1 MDSQREKELDELMD
15 WVSSRL
21 RFNDVPRVSDVY
33 EQARARQFTVSKRA
47 IAQRLRLHEVYH
59 MNMPQQRQRLRS
71 KKYRG
76 IITNTLGNLHCD
88 IGKFSVVREYETPV
102 TYRAGYLIARD
113 VLSRF
118 LYVVILRKEKSADA
132 LVRAFEELLAYHS
145 RVHPGHK
152 IKSVSFDKEPGVMSR
167 KVQTF
172 FAENNISF
180 HAFQMSASKA
190 KLAEGGIRQI
200 RTTIARLMRQNRPK
214 DRWWNLLQ
222 PAADMLNS
230 QIVYVDGK
238 STNFAPK
245 DININNLSEFIDTLH
260 RLAPSYYFSQ
270 FDLAPKLVNFKYAI
284 GMKVQPKLI
293 ITSSATVGEK
303 RSEVNLKEDVYEI
316 EKLVPFVT
324 RDLTVGRAYK
334 CMHVDTGD
342 TEVFEEDD
350 LALV

>member
-21 RFNDVPRVSDVY
+21 RFNDVPRVTDIH
-33 EQARARQFTVSKRA
+33 EQARIRKFKVSKRD
-47 IAQRLRLHEVYH
+47 IAKRLRLHEIYH
-59 MNMPQQRQRLRS
+59 MNMPQQRQRNRS

-76 IITNTLGNLHCD
+76 IVTNTLGNLHCD
-88 IGKFSVVREYETPV
+88 IGKFPIVREYETPV

-113 VLSRF
+113 VLSRYI
-118 LYVVILRKEKSADA
+118 YVVLLRKEKSADA
-132 LVRAFEELLAYHS
+132 LVRAFEELIAYHS
-145 RVHPGHK
+145 RVHPGHR

-167 KVQTF
+167 KVQDF

-190 KLAEGGIRQI
+190 KMAEGGIRQI
-200 RTTIARLMRQNRPK
+200 RATIARLMRQNRPK

-222 PAADMLNS
+222 PAADTLNS
-230 QIVYVDGK
+230 QTVHVDGK
-238 STNFAPK
+238 STHFAPK
-245 DININNLSEFIDTLH
+245 DINVKNLPEFIETLH

-270 FDLAPKLVNFKYAI
+270 FDIAPNLVDFRYAV
-284 GMKVQPKLI
+284 GMKVRPKLI

-303 RSEVNLKEDVYEI
+303 RSEVNLKKDVYEI

-324 RDLTVGRAYK
+324 RDMTIGRAYK
-334 CMHVDTGD
+334 CLHVDTGE